1 MRVRDA
7 VEEDGEVLGEL
18 ADAPA
23 EVMRNVVHDRTVRVA
38 ERPTSGDGTQ
48 GAEPSDANSGDAES
62 DAESDTAEPDDTEP
76 DNAES
81 ANAETDDDES
91 RDDESRDDESRDDK
105 SRGDESDDDAE
116 SATVVGFVGFDAKPG
131 TVRVTYLRG
140 TPEARERLLEEPV
153 RFARKEGMAV
163 EALVPESEAE
173 TKEVV
178 EAAGFRRSGTGP
190 RFEGGQTLE
199 YRLEPSGRA
208 DSTRR

>member
-38 ERPTSGDGTQ
+38 ERRSNDERSSNHGDGDQ
-48 GAEPSDANSGDAES
+48 PGEDS
-62 DAESDTAEPDDTEP
+62 
-76 DNAES
+76 
-81 ANAETDDDES
+81 TDE
-91 RDDESRDDESRDDK
+91 E
-105 SRGDESDDDAE
+105 
-116 SATVVGFVGFDAKPG
+116 VVGFVGFDAMPG

-140 TPEARERLLEEPV
+140 TPEARERLLEEPI
-153 RFARKEGMAV
+153 RFARKEEMAV
-163 EALVPESEAE
+163 EALVPEGETE

-178 EAAGFRRSGTGP
+178 EAAGFQRAGTGP

-208 DSTRR
+208 GSTPR